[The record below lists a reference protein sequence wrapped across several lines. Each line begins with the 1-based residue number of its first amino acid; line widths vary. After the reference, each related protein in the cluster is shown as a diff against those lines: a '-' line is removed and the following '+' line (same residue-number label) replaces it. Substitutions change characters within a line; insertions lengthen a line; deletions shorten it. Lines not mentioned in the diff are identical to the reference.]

1 LTGSFDYIEANLRYV
16 NQRIEKICR
25 DCGRDS
31 SEIKIVAVSKTFP
44 PGAIETALKFNQK
57 DFGENRAQEL
67 AAKQLQ
73 LRGRDIRWHLVGN
86 LQTNK
91 VKLIVPFVC
100 LIHSVDSL
108 KLAMKINAEAGKIN
122 RVADCL
128 IQVNTSNE
136 PQKHGCMPNELLN
149 LARQISA
156 MENIRICGLMTLA
169 KMMSDENNPAE
180 RKIVRE
186 NFQTL
191 RELFLELRD
200 MNIPGTDFKYLS
212 MGMTSDYDIA
222 IEEGSNMLRIGSA
235 IFGARQM

>member
-1 LTGSFDYIEANLRYV
+1 LTEVFDYIESNLR
-16 NQRIEKICR
+16 NLRQRIENICR
-25 DCGRDS
+25 QHGS
-31 SEIKIVAVSKTFP
+31 NAGEINIVAVSKTFP
-44 PGAIETALKFNQK
+44 AGAIETALKFNIQ
-57 DFGENRAQEL
+57 DFGENRPQEL
-67 AAKQLQ
+67 AAKESL
-73 LRGRDIRWHLVGN
+73 LRGKNIKWHQIGS

-91 VKLIVPFVC
+91 VRLIAPFVY

-108 KLAMKINAEAGKIN
+108 KLAMKINSEAEKHKRVIN
-122 RVADCL
+122 CL
-128 IQVNTSNE
+128 IQVNTSKE
-136 PQKHGCMPNELLN
+136 PQKNGCMPSETLN

-169 KMMSDENNPAE
+169 KMMTDENNPAE
-180 RKIVRE
+180 RNIVRE
-186 NFQTL
+186 NFRTL

-235 IFGARQM
+235 IFGSRNM